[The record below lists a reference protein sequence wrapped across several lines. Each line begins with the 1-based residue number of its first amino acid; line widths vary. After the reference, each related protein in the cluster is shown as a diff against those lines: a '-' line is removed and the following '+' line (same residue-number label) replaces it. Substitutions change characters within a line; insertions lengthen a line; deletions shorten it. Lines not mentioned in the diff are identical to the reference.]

1 MPTTAMAAAHRGGAP
16 LVLWR
21 LRAKITGE
29 QRVPMAG
36 GVLLAANHRSFLD
49 HYLMSAA
56 CPRPM
61 WYLGKSELGE
71 GLIGR
76 FNCSMGMIPVERGRA
91 DLDALDRIV
100 GLLVDGEVVG
110 VFPEGTRSKDGSL
123 YRFRSGMARM
133 AARAGVPVVPVGL
146 IGTAKVWP
154 PRTRPS
160 LSRPDAGVLAVRFGA
175 VRTPPSDSGPAR
187 RTFTRGVED
196 EVAELCGQ
204 PRSDGFAV
212 ISTPSGADGT
222 A

>member
-1 MPTTAMAAAHRGGAP
+1 MGAQP
-16 LVLWR
+16 VLWR
-21 LRAKITGE
+21 LRAEITGRH
-29 QRVPMAG
+29 RVPMSG

-61 WYLGKSELGE
+61 WYLGKAELGQ
-71 GLIGR
+71 GVLGR

-91 DLDALDRIV
+91 DLGAIDRIV
-100 GLLVDGEVVG
+100 ELLSEGEVVG

-123 YRFRSGMARM
+123 YRFRSGMARI

-146 IGTAKVWP
+146 IGTAQIWP

-160 LSRPDAGVLAVRFGA
+160 MARPEADVLAVHFGPVHTPPPDAGA
-175 VRTPPSDSGPAR
+175 AR
-187 RTFTRGVED
+187 RTFTRAVED

-204 PRSDGFAV
+204 PRSDRFAA
-212 ISTPSGADGT
+212 INASGQVD
-222 A
+222 